1 MNQRQNE
8 NNDFHKAGNRSRRPF
23 FQHSNPIRVA
33 ARAVV
38 VKDDK
43 LLVVILRDQSGPFY
57 VLPGGGQKHGEE
69 LYHTV
74 RRECAEELGVIVEP
88 YKMLYVREYI
98 GKNHD
103 FALRHKHFHQ
113 VEVVFACELL
123 EETNLGHGTG
133 EDVRQVGYEWLP
145 LEKLREQETRFFPSL
160 FKTFL
165 NEKNELE
172 IPTDYLG
179 DIN

>member
-1 MNQRQNE
+1 MNPRQGE
-8 NNDFHKAGNRSRRPF
+8 NSHAPRKKFI
-23 FQHSNPIRVA
+23 QTNPIRVA

-38 VKDDK
+38 VKDNK
-43 LLVVILRDQSGPFY
+43 LLAVVLSDQSGPFY

-69 LYHTV
+69 LYNTV
-74 RRECAEELGVIVEP
+74 RRECAEELGIIVEP

-103 FALRHKHFHQ
+103 FAARHKHFHQ
-113 VEVVFACELL
+113 VEIVFACDLV
-123 EETNLGHGTG
+123 EEGNIGHGSD
-133 EDVRQVGYEWLP
+133 EDARQVGYEWLP
-145 LEKLREQETRFFPSL
+145 LENLRDTRFFPSL

>member
-1 MNQRQNE
+1 MPPQN
-8 NNDFHKAGNRSRRPF
+8 NNRPYKKS
-23 FQHSNPIRVA
+23 FQQNNPIRVA
-33 ARAVV
+33 ARAVIV
-38 VKDDK
+38 HDGK
-43 LLVVILRDQSGPFY
+43 LLAVILRDQTGPFF

-69 LYHTV
+69 LYNTV
-74 RRECAEELGVIVEP
+74 RRECVEELGISVEP

-103 FALRHKHFHQ
+103 FAVRHKHFHQ
-113 VEVVFACELL
+113 VEVVFACDLIDEG
-123 EETNLGHGTG
+123 NIGHGSE
-133 EDVRQVGYEWLP
+133 EDMRQVGYKWIP
-145 LEKLREQETRFFPSL
+145 LAELRNERFFPSM

-165 NEKNELE
+165 NDKNELE